1 MSVTDATIWRE
12 IAGWFAGIT
21 ATVATAF
28 WILVTKWANHRFDAM
43 GNRQDEQ
50 EKRIAEHD
58 EHFKRVDKEL
68 ADQHE
73 KLSVLTVHM
82 ENGAAERKRIE
93 DGVKE
98 VNGKLDKL
106 IANRK

>member
-1 MSVTDATIWRE
+1 MPVTDATIWRE
-12 IAGWFAGIT
+12 IAGWFVGIA
-21 ATVATAF
+21 ATIATAF
-28 WILVTKWANHRFDAM
+28 WILVTKWANHRFENM
-43 GNRQDEQ
+43 GDRIDEQDE
-50 EKRIAEHD
+50 RIAEHD
-58 EHFKRVDKEL
+58 AHLKRVDKEL

-73 KLSVLTVHM
+73 KLSVLQVHM

-106 IANRK
+106 LVNK